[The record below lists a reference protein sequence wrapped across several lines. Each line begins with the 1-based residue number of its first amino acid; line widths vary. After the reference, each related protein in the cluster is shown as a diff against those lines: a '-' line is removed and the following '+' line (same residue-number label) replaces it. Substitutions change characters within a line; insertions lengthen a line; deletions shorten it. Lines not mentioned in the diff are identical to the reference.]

1 MSQGSSD
8 VAIARDQAQSSVT
21 AALES
26 SGNPEHLPRDP
37 LPRHEVFED
46 QDKENVHAQV
56 NDVLLIALRDS
67 KLDVPPLIGGGVS
80 LFRLTRNARSL
91 AVDAILLRPV
101 GPLAALHRRVVTT
114 GSSAMRARI

>member
-8 VAIARDQAQSSVT
+8 VAIARDQAKSSVS
-21 AALES
+21 AALKS
-26 SGNPEHLPRDP
+26 SGNPEHLPRDT

-67 KLDVPPLIGGGVS
+67 KLDVPPLSGDGVS

-91 AVDAILLRPV
+91 AVDAILLNPV